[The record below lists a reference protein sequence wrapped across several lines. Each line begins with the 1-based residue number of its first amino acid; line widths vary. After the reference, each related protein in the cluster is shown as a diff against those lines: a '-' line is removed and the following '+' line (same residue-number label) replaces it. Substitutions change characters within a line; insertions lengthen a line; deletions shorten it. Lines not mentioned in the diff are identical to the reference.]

1 MAKGITD
8 LVYHGDIE
16 DTERGPVGLS
26 GGTDKPLTV
35 SLFEAKTA
43 MILIYSPFRILVPF
57 VSLW

>member
-8 LVYHGDIE
+8 LVYHGDTE
-16 DTERGPVGLS
+16 DTERELVGLS
-26 GGTDKPLTV
+26 GSTDKPLTV

-43 MILIYSPFRILVPF
+43 MILIYSPSGILVPF